1 MKKLNS
7 INIISCI
14 QHDVIQIH
22 LYVKFVFERHDIS
35 DAIVIIISTV
45 TVIISSNAV
54 NSPLETGDGCLQ
66 DVEVSYDKYLQ
77 F

>member
-1 MKKLNS
+1 
-7 INIISCI
+7 
-14 QHDVIQIH
+14 
-22 LYVKFVFERHDIS
+22 VKFVFERHDIS